1 MARPDVLA
9 PPADSNPRFDPLT
22 NPGQFLTQFE
32 AQGDPV
38 GSWFADQRDTVL
50 GVATGT
56 TFPSAGG
63 VSSIGIADYEITN
76 FGGLLITAVG
86 VGIQVTIARQ
96 NFTLWGQ
103 FDPLA
108 DSPVIQHTE

>member
-1 MARPDVLA
+1 MARPDDLA
-9 PPADSNPRFDPLT
+9 PPADSKPQFDPLT

-32 AQGDPV
+32 AQGHPV
-38 GSWFADQRDTVL
+38 GSWFADQRDTRL

-86 VGIQVTIARQ
+86 VGIDVTIARQ
-96 NFTLWGQ
+96 DFTLWDQ

-108 DSPVIQHTE
+108 DSPVIQFTE